1 MPGIFRSIRIRNS
14 SGFACGP
21 RIMQK
26 KPGTPL
32 FGIPGPYP
40 SESDAFIPPQLFAM
54 ELTRLDHI
62 FGREHIIELLF
73 AHQFLFQYEVIKPLP
88 VSSAVLA
95 RSVEVS

>member
-26 KPGTPL
+26 KPGNAPL
-32 FGIPGPYP
+32 RHSRTYP

-73 AHQFLFQYEVIKPLP
+73 AHQFLFQYEVINALTGF
-88 VSSAVLA
+88 
-95 RSVEVS
+95 EVS